1 MKNFINKKT
10 SLFVLFFLLFI
21 STISVNA
28 QVAINTSGA
37 SPDASSMLDVVS
49 TNKGV
54 LIPRVTYSSISSLS
68 VQGLL
73 VYVTLG
79 GPNGNGFYF
88 YESGW
93 KKLAGGTGILGV
105 TAGGTGTSTQFTTGS
120 VVFAGASGVY
130 LQDNAN
136 FFWNNTNK
144 WLGLGIHPSS
154 NFHIYENNTN
164 IIPASLIEQDG
175 TGDAAMQYYLTSGQ
189 SITTGINNSDN
200 DNFKISNTTTL
211 TGTTYGDGNTMMRIH
226 TEAGSQGITDLNH
239 QSRARTWLG
248 ILQPI
253 PTAVWTKVDF
263 DNMNYDEHAEFT
275 LAPPAGNATFTA
287 KEEGYYQVN
296 SRTEFDTES
305 VEQTQQWGYVS
316 IAIFV
321 TDVTGTT
328 NMYAQGNNLQVTDGL
343 NHLLPR
349 NNAPNVSDVVYL
361 QIGEKIEI
369 FVYQDFAIPTANI
382 KDKTEI
388 TYVSI
393 HKIS

>member
-21 STISVNA
+21 STITVNA
-28 QVAINTSGA
+28 QVAINNSGA
-37 SPDASSMLDVVS
+37 SPNASSMLDIVS
-49 TNKGV
+49 ANKGV
-54 LIPRVTYSSISSLS
+54 LIPRVSYSSISSLT

-73 VYVTLG
+73 VYVTSG

-105 TAGGTGTSTQFTTGS
+105 TAGGTGTSTQFTPGS
-120 VVFAGASGVY
+120 VVFAGVSGIY
-130 LQDNAN
+130 SQDNAN
-136 FFWNNTNK
+136 FFWNNTSN
-144 WLGLGIHPSS
+144 WLGLGIHPNS

-175 TGDAAMQYYLTSGQ
+175 TGDAAMQYYLTGGQ

-226 TEAGSQGITDLNH
+226 TEGGSQGITDLNH
-239 QSRARTWLG
+239 QSRGRLCLL
-248 ILQPI
+248 ILQAIPI
-253 PTAVWTKVDF
+253 GIWTKVDF
-263 DNMNYDEHAEFT
+263 DNKNYDEHTEFT
-275 LAPPAGNATFTA
+275 LAPPPGNATFTA

-296 SRTEFDTES
+296 SRTEFDTEY
-305 VEQTQQWGYVS
+305 VEQTVPWGYVS

-321 TDVTGTT
+321 TDITGTT
-328 NMYAQGNNLQVTDGL
+328 NMYAQGNNLQITDGF

-361 QIGEKIEI
+361 QIGETIEI
-369 FVYQDFAIPTANI
+369 FVFQNFANPTANI
-382 KDKTEI
+382 LPNTEI
-388 TYVSI
+388 TYVSV